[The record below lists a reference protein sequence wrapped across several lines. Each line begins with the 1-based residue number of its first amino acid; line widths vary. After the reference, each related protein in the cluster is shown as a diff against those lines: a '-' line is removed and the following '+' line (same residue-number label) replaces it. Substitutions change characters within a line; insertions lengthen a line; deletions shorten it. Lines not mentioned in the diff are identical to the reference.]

1 VQNYGTLQAQSTL
14 VKKIAVLGAGRSA
27 GPLIEYL
34 ATHPDSSAWTV
45 SVYDQDAETLARK
58 TASFPNITVASGDLR
73 SDELLDQIVSAHDV
87 VVSMLPAFMHMPV
100 ALRCVRMAKHLVTA
114 SYISPEMQALD
125 AEVKAKGLV
134 FVNECGVDPGI
145 DHMSTMELLN
155 RLRGEGA
162 EVTSYE
168 SFCGGILAPE
178 SPSNPW
184 SYKFT
189 WNPRNVVLAGAGG
202 AVHFVQEGNFKHI
215 PYHQVFRRTEF
226 LDIPGYGRFE
236 GYANRDSL
244 KYQSAY
250 GLDGVGTMYR
260 GTLRRPGFC
269 RAWDVFVQLGATDD
283 SYPLERVDQMTHR
296 EFLNTFLAYHPTD
309 SVELKLMH
317 YLSISQDSDLME
329 KLSWLGL
336 FSSEPVGLSEGTP
349 AQVLQ
354 HILMKKWTMT
364 NDDVDML
371 AMIHR
376 IEYALDGQRHE
387 LQSSLI
393 AKGKSSEVTAMSYT
407 VGWPVAMATR
417 LAALDLIPERGVLMP
432 TIPSLYQPILAE
444 LGSRGIR
451 FDERVYKL

>member
-1 VQNYGTLQAQSTL
+1 MQNYGTLQPHSTL

-34 ATHPDSSAWTV
+34 ATHPDSSTWTV

-58 TASFPNITVASGDLR
+58 TASFSNISVSSGDLTQP
-73 SDELLDQIVSAHDV
+73 ELLERIVASHDV
-87 VVSMLPAFMHMPV
+87 VVSMLPAFMHLPV
-100 ALRCVRMAKHLVTA
+100 AERCLRLGKHLVTA
-114 SYISPEMQALD
+114 SYISPEMQAMHE
-125 AEVKAKGLV
+125 AAQAKGLV

-145 DHMSTMELLN
+145 DHMSTMEILH
-155 RLRGEGA
+155 RLRGQGA
-162 EVTSYE
+162 EITSYE

-189 WNPRNVVLAGAGG
+189 WNPRNVVLAGSGG

-250 GLDGVGTMYR
+250 GLEGVATMYR

-269 RAWDVFVQLGATDD
+269 RAWDVFVKLGATDD
-283 SYPLERVDQMTHR
+283 TYSVEHVDRMTHR
-296 EFLNTFLAYHPTD
+296 DFLNTFLAHHPSD

-329 KLSWLGL
+329 KLEWLGL
-336 FSSEPVGLSEGTP
+336 FSDELVGLKEGTP

-354 HILMKKWTMT
+354 HLLMKKWTMT
-364 NDDVDML
+364 DADVDML

-376 IEYALDGQRHE
+376 IEYRLDGQPYR

-393 AKGKSSEVTAMSYT
+393 AKGKSAELTAMSYT

-417 LAALDLIPERGVLMP
+417 LVALDLIPERGVLMP
-432 TIPSLYQPILAE
+432 SISSLYEPILRE
-444 LGSRGIR
+444 LGERGIR
-451 FDERVYKL
+451 FDERTQRL

>member
-1 VQNYGTLQAQSTL
+1 M
-14 VKKIAVLGAGRSA
+14 KKIAVLGAGRSA

-34 ATHPDSSAWTV
+34 ATHPDSSSWTV

-58 TASFPNITVASGDLR
+58 TASFRNVSVESGDLR
-73 SDELLDQIVSAHDV
+73 STELLDRIVSTHDV
-87 VVSMLPAFMHMPV
+87 VVSMLPAFMHLPV
-100 ALRCVRMAKHLVTA
+100 AERCVRFGRHLVTA

-125 AEVKAKGLV
+125 AEVRAKGLV

-145 DHMSTMELLN
+145 DHMSTMELLH
-155 RLRGEGA
+155 RLRREGA
-162 EVTSYE
+162 QVTSYE

-178 SPSNPW
+178 SPANPW

-202 AVHFVQEGNFKHI
+202 AVHFVQEGQFKHI
-215 PYHQVFRRTEF
+215 PYHEVFRRTEF

-236 GYANRDSL
+236 AYANRDSL

-250 GLDGVGTMYR
+250 GLEGIGTMYR

-269 RAWDVFVQLGATDD
+269 RAWDVLVKLGATDD
-283 SYPLERVDQMTHR
+283 SYPLEHVDAMTHR
-296 EFLNTFLAYHPTD
+296 DFLNTFLAYRPTD

-317 YLSISQDSDLME
+317 YLNISQDSDVME
-329 KLSWLGL
+329 RLEWLGL
-336 FSSEPVGLSEGTP
+336 FADEPVGLSEGTP

-354 HILMKKWTMT
+354 QILMKKWTMT
-364 NDDVDML
+364 DADVDML

-376 IEYALDGQRHE
+376 IEYTQNGQRHR
-387 LQSSLI
+387 LQSSLV
-393 AKGKSSEVTAMSYT
+393 AKGVSADVTAMSYT

-417 LAALDLIPERGVLMP
+417 LVALELIPERGVLMP
-432 TIPSLYQPILAE
+432 NIPSLYEPILAE
-444 LGSRGIR
+444 LGGRGIR
-451 FDERVYKL
+451 FDERDQRL

>member
-1 VQNYGTLQAQSTL
+1 M
-14 VKKIAVLGAGRSA
+14 KKIAVLGAGRSA

-34 ATHPDSSAWTV
+34 ATHPDSSSWTV

-58 TASFPNITVASGDLR
+58 TASFRNVSVESGDLR
-73 SDELLDQIVSAHDV
+73 STELLDRIVSAHDV
-87 VVSMLPAFMHMPV
+87 VVSMLPAFMHLPV
-100 ALRCVRMAKHLVTA
+100 AERCVRFGRHLVTA

-125 AEVKAKGLV
+125 AEVRAKGLV

-145 DHMSTMELLN
+145 DHMSTMELLH
-155 RLRGEGA
+155 RLRREGA
-162 EVTSYE
+162 QVMSYE

-178 SPSNPW
+178 SPANPW

-202 AVHFVQEGNFKHI
+202 AVHFVQEGQFKHI
-215 PYHQVFRRTEF
+215 PYHEVFRRTEF

-236 GYANRDSL
+236 AYANRDSL

-250 GLDGVGTMYR
+250 GLEGIGTMYR

-269 RAWDVFVQLGATDD
+269 RAWDVLVKLGATDD
-283 SYPLERVDQMTHR
+283 SYPLEHVDAMTHR
-296 EFLNTFLAYHPTD
+296 DFLNTFLAYRPTD

-317 YLSISQDSDLME
+317 YLNISQDSDVME
-329 KLSWLGL
+329 RLEWLGL
-336 FSSEPVGLSEGTP
+336 FADEPVGLSEGTP

-354 HILMKKWTMT
+354 QILMKKWTMT
-364 NDDVDML
+364 DADVDML

-376 IEYALDGQRHE
+376 IEYTQNGQRHR
-387 LQSSLI
+387 LQSSLV
-393 AKGKSSEVTAMSYT
+393 AKGVSADVTAMSYT

-417 LAALDLIPERGVLMP
+417 LVALDLIPERGVLMP
-432 TIPSLYQPILAE
+432 NIPSLYEPILAE
-444 LGSRGIR
+444 LGGRGIR
-451 FDERVYKL
+451 FDERDQRL

>member
-1 VQNYGTLQAQSTL
+1 M
-14 VKKIAVLGAGRSA
+14 KKIAVLGAGRSA

-34 ATHPDSSAWTV
+34 ATHPDSSSWTV

-58 TASFPNITVASGDLR
+58 TASFRNVSVESGDLR
-73 SDELLDQIVSAHDV
+73 STELLDRIVSAHDV
-87 VVSMLPAFMHMPV
+87 VVSMLPAFMHLPV
-100 ALRCVRMAKHLVTA
+100 AERCVRFGRHLVTA

-125 AEVKAKGLV
+125 AEVRAKGLV

-145 DHMSTMELLN
+145 DHMSTMELLH
-155 RLRGEGA
+155 RLRREGA
-162 EVTSYE
+162 QVTSYE

-178 SPSNPW
+178 SPANPW

-202 AVHFVQEGNFKHI
+202 AVHFVQEGQFKHI
-215 PYHQVFRRTEF
+215 PYHEVFRRTEF

-236 GYANRDSL
+236 AYANRDSL

-250 GLDGVGTMYR
+250 GLEGIGTMYR

-269 RAWDVFVQLGATDD
+269 RAWDVLVKLGATDD
-283 SYPLERVDQMTHR
+283 SYPLEHVDAMTHR
-296 EFLNTFLAYHPTD
+296 DFLNTFLAYRPTD

-317 YLSISQDSDLME
+317 YLNISQDSDVME
-329 KLSWLGL
+329 RLEWLGL
-336 FSSEPVGLSEGTP
+336 FADEPVGLSEGTP

-354 HILMKKWTMT
+354 QILMKKWTMT
-364 NDDVDML
+364 DADVDML

-376 IEYALDGQRHE
+376 IEYTQNGQRHR
-387 LQSSLI
+387 LQSSLV
-393 AKGKSSEVTAMSYT
+393 AKGVSADVTAMSYT

-417 LAALDLIPERGVLMP
+417 LVALDLIPERGVLMP
-432 TIPSLYQPILAE
+432 NIPSLYEPILGE
-444 LGSRGIR
+444 LGGRGIR
-451 FDERVYKL
+451 FDERDQRL

>member
-1 VQNYGTLQAQSTL
+1 M
-14 VKKIAVLGAGRSA
+14 KKIAVLGAGRSA

-34 ATHPDSSAWTV
+34 ATHPDASAWNATV
-45 SVYDQDAETLARK
+45 FDQDSETLARK
-58 TASFPNITVASGDLR
+58 TASLPNITVESGDLR
-73 SDELLDQIVSAHDV
+73 NEDLLDRIVKMHDI
-87 VVSMLPAFMHMPV
+87 VVSMLPAAMHLPV
-100 ALRCVRMAKHLVTA
+100 AQRCVREGKHLVTA

-125 AEVKAKGLV
+125 AEVRAKGLV

-145 DHMSTMELLN
+145 DHMSTMEILH
-155 RLRGEGA
+155 RLKREGA
-162 EVTSYE
+162 RVTSYE

-178 SPSNPW
+178 SPTNPW
-184 SYKFT
+184 AYKFT
-189 WNPRNVVLAGAGG
+189 WNPRNVVMAGSGG
-202 AVHFVQEGNFKHI
+202 AVHFIQEGKYKHI

-250 GLDGVGTMYR
+250 GLDGIATMYR

-269 RAWDVFVQLGATDD
+269 RAWDVFVKLGATDD
-283 SYPLERVDQMTHR
+283 TYKLEGVDQMTHR
-296 EFLNTFLAYHPTD
+296 DFLNTFLAYHASD

-317 YLSISQDSDLME
+317 YMNISQDSDLME
-329 KLSWLGL
+329 KFEWLGL
-336 FSSEPVGLSEGTP
+336 FTDEPVGLHEGTP

-364 NDDVDML
+364 DADTDML

-376 IEYALDGQRHE
+376 IEYSLGSEKFRI
-387 LQSSLI
+387 QSSLV
-393 AKGKSSEVTAMSYT
+393 AKGRSADVTAMSYT

-417 LAALDLIPERGVLMP
+417 LVALDLIPERGVVMP
-432 TIPSLYQPILAE
+432 NVASLYEPILGE
-444 LGSRGIR
+444 LGARGIR
-451 FDERVYKL
+451 FDERIQRL

>member
-1 VQNYGTLQAQSTL
+1 

-34 ATHPDSSAWTV
+34 ATHPDSSSWTV

-58 TASFPNITVASGDLR
+58 TASFRNVSVESGDLR
-73 SDELLDQIVSAHDV
+73 STELLDRIVSAHDV
-87 VVSMLPAFMHMPV
+87 VVSMLPAFMHLPV
-100 ALRCVRMAKHLVTA
+100 AERCVRFGRHLVTA

-125 AEVKAKGLV
+125 AEVRAKGLV

-145 DHMSTMELLN
+145 DHMSTMELLH
-155 RLRGEGA
+155 RLRREGA
-162 EVTSYE
+162 QVTSYE

-178 SPSNPW
+178 SPANPW

-202 AVHFVQEGNFKHI
+202 AVHFVQEGQFKHI
-215 PYHQVFRRTEF
+215 PYHEVFRRTEF

-236 GYANRDSL
+236 AYANRDSL

-250 GLDGVGTMYR
+250 GLEGIGTMYR

-269 RAWDVFVQLGATDD
+269 RAWDVLVKLGATDD
-283 SYPLERVDQMTHR
+283 SYPLEHVDAMTHR
-296 EFLNTFLAYHPTD
+296 DFLNTFLAYRPTD

-317 YLSISQDSDLME
+317 YLNISQDSDVME
-329 KLSWLGL
+329 RLEWLGL
-336 FSSEPVGLSEGTP
+336 FADEPVGLSEGTP

-354 HILMKKWTMT
+354 QILMKKWTMT
-364 NDDVDML
+364 DADVDML

-376 IEYALDGQRHE
+376 IEYTQNGQRHR
-387 LQSSLI
+387 LQSSLV
-393 AKGKSSEVTAMSYT
+393 AKGVSADVTAMSYT

-417 LAALDLIPERGVLMP
+417 LVALDLIPAKAVEL
-432 TIPSLYQPILAE
+432 
-444 LGSRGIR
+444 LGSP
-451 FDERVYKL
+451 

>member
-1 VQNYGTLQAQSTL
+1 M
-14 VKKIAVLGAGRSA
+14 KKIAVLGAGRSA

-34 ATHPDSSAWTV
+34 ATHPDSSSWTV

-58 TASFPNITVASGDLR
+58 TASFRNVSVESGDLR
-73 SDELLDQIVSAHDV
+73 STELLDRIVSAHDV
-87 VVSMLPAFMHMPV
+87 VVSMLPAFMHLPV
-100 ALRCVRMAKHLVTA
+100 AERCVRFGRHLVTA

-125 AEVKAKGLV
+125 AEVRAKGLV

-145 DHMSTMELLN
+145 DHMSTMELLH
-155 RLRGEGA
+155 RLGREGA
-162 EVTSYE
+162 QVTSYE

-178 SPSNPW
+178 SPANPW

-202 AVHFVQEGNFKHI
+202 AVHFVQEGQFKHI
-215 PYHQVFRRTEF
+215 PYHEVFRRTEF

-236 GYANRDSL
+236 AYANRDSL

-250 GLDGVGTMYR
+250 GLEGIGTMYR

-269 RAWDVFVQLGATDD
+269 RAWDVLVKLGATDD
-283 SYPLERVDQMTHR
+283 SYPLEHVDAMTHR
-296 EFLNTFLAYHPTD
+296 DFLNTFLAYRPTD

-317 YLSISQDSDLME
+317 YLNISQDSDVME
-329 KLSWLGL
+329 RLEWLGL
-336 FSSEPVGLSEGTP
+336 FADEPVGLSEGTP

-354 HILMKKWTMT
+354 QILMKKWTMT
-364 NDDVDML
+364 DADVDML

-376 IEYALDGQRHE
+376 IEYTQNGQRHR
-387 LQSSLI
+387 LQSSLV
-393 AKGKSSEVTAMSYT
+393 AKGVSADVTAMSYT

-417 LAALDLIPERGVLMP
+417 LVALDLIPERGVLMP
-432 TIPSLYQPILAE
+432 NIPSLYEPILAE
-444 LGSRGIR
+444 LGGRGIR
-451 FDERVYKL
+451 FDERDQRL

>member
-1 VQNYGTLQAQSTL
+1 M
-14 VKKIAVLGAGRSA
+14 KKIAVLGAGRSA

-34 ATHPDSSAWTV
+34 ATHPDSSSWTV

-58 TASFPNITVASGDLR
+58 TASFRNVSVESGDLR
-73 SDELLDQIVSAHDV
+73 STELLDRIVSTHDV
-87 VVSMLPAFMHMPV
+87 VVSMLPAFMHLPV
-100 ALRCVRMAKHLVTA
+100 AERCVRFGRHLVTA

-125 AEVKAKGLV
+125 AEVRAKGLV

-145 DHMSTMELLN
+145 DHMSTMELLH
-155 RLRGEGA
+155 RLRREGA
-162 EVTSYE
+162 QVTSYE

-178 SPSNPW
+178 SPANPW

-202 AVHFVQEGNFKHI
+202 AVHFVQEGQFKHI
-215 PYHQVFRRTEF
+215 PYHEVFRRTEF

-236 GYANRDSL
+236 AYANRDSL

-250 GLDGVGTMYR
+250 GLEGIGTMYR

-269 RAWDVFVQLGATDD
+269 RAWDVLVKLGATDD
-283 SYPLERVDQMTHR
+283 SYPLEHVDAMTHR
-296 EFLNTFLAYHPTD
+296 DFLNTFLAYRPTD

-317 YLSISQDSDLME
+317 YLNISQDSDVME
-329 KLSWLGL
+329 RLEWLGL
-336 FSSEPVGLSEGTP
+336 FADEPVGLSEGTP

-354 HILMKKWTMT
+354 QILMKKWTMT
-364 NDDVDML
+364 DADVDML

-376 IEYALDGQRHE
+376 IEYTQNGQRHR
-387 LQSSLI
+387 LQSSLV
-393 AKGKSSEVTAMSYT
+393 AKGVSADVTAMSYT

-417 LAALDLIPERGVLMP
+417 LVALDLIPERGVLMP
-432 TIPSLYQPILAE
+432 NIPSLYEPILGE
-444 LGSRGIR
+444 LGGRGIR
-451 FDERVYKL
+451 FDERDQRL

>member
-1 VQNYGTLQAQSTL
+1 M
-14 VKKIAVLGAGRSA
+14 KKIAVLGAGRSA

-34 ATHPDSSAWTV
+34 ATHPDSSSWTV

-58 TASFPNITVASGDLR
+58 TASFRNVSVESGDLR
-73 SDELLDQIVSAHDV
+73 STELLDRIVSAHDV
-87 VVSMLPAFMHMPV
+87 VVSMLPAFMHLPV
-100 ALRCVRMAKHLVTA
+100 AERCVRFGRHLVTA

-125 AEVKAKGLV
+125 AEVRAKGLV

-145 DHMSTMELLN
+145 DHMSTMELLH
-155 RLRGEGA
+155 RLRREGA
-162 EVTSYE
+162 QVTSYE

-178 SPSNPW
+178 SPANPW

-202 AVHFVQEGNFKHI
+202 AVHFVQEGQFKHI
-215 PYHQVFRRTEF
+215 PYHEVFRRTEF

-236 GYANRDSL
+236 AYANRDSL

-250 GLDGVGTMYR
+250 GLEGIGTMYR

-269 RAWDVFVQLGATDD
+269 RAWDVLVKLGATDD
-283 SYPLERVDQMTHR
+283 SYPLEHVDAMTHR
-296 EFLNTFLAYHPTD
+296 DFLNTFLAYRRTD

-317 YLSISQDSDLME
+317 YLNISQDSDVME
-329 KLSWLGL
+329 RLEWLGL
-336 FSSEPVGLSEGTP
+336 FADEPVGLSEGTP

-354 HILMKKWTMT
+354 QILMKKWTMT
-364 NDDVDML
+364 DADVDML

-376 IEYALDGQRHE
+376 IEYTQNGQRHR
-387 LQSSLI
+387 LQSSLV
-393 AKGKSSEVTAMSYT
+393 AKGVSADVTAMSYT

-417 LAALDLIPERGVLMP
+417 LVALELIPERGVLMP
-432 TIPSLYQPILAE
+432 NIPSLYEPILAE
-444 LGSRGIR
+444 LGGRGIR
-451 FDERVYKL
+451 FDERDQRL

>member
-1 VQNYGTLQAQSTL
+1 

-34 ATHPDSSAWTV
+34 ATHPDSSSWTV

-58 TASFPNITVASGDLR
+58 TASFRNVSVESGDLR
-73 SDELLDQIVSAHDV
+73 STELLDRIVSAHDV
-87 VVSMLPAFMHMPV
+87 VVSMLPAFMHLPV
-100 ALRCVRMAKHLVTA
+100 AERCVRFGRHLVTA

-125 AEVKAKGLV
+125 AEVRAKGLV

-145 DHMSTMELLN
+145 DHMSTMELLH
-155 RLRGEGA
+155 RLRREGA
-162 EVTSYE
+162 QVTSYE

-178 SPSNPW
+178 SPANPW

-202 AVHFVQEGNFKHI
+202 AVHFVQEGQFKHI
-215 PYHQVFRRTEF
+215 PYHEVFRRTEF

-236 GYANRDSL
+236 AYANRDSL

-250 GLDGVGTMYR
+250 GLEGIGTMYR

-269 RAWDVFVQLGATDD
+269 RAWDVLVKLGATDD
-283 SYPLERVDQMTHR
+283 SYPLEHVDAMTHR
-296 EFLNTFLAYHPTD
+296 DFLNTFLAYRRTD

-317 YLSISQDSDLME
+317 YLNISQDSDVME
-329 KLSWLGL
+329 RLEWLGL
-336 FSSEPVGLSEGTP
+336 FADEPVGLSEGTP

-354 HILMKKWTMT
+354 QILMKKWTMT
-364 NDDVDML
+364 DADVDML

-376 IEYALDGQRHE
+376 IEYTQNGQRHR
-387 LQSSLI
+387 LQSSLV
-393 AKGKSSEVTAMSYT
+393 AKGVSADVTAMSYT

-417 LAALDLIPERGVLMP
+417 LVALDLIPERGVLMP
-432 TIPSLYQPILAE
+432 NIPSLYEPILAE
-444 LGSRGIR
+444 LGGRGIR
-451 FDERVYKL
+451 FDERDQRL

>member
-1 VQNYGTLQAQSTL
+1 M
-14 VKKIAVLGAGRSA
+14 KKIAVLGAGRSA

-34 ATHPDSSAWTV
+34 ATHPDSSSWTV

-58 TASFPNITVASGDLR
+58 TASFRNVSVESGDLR
-73 SDELLDQIVSAHDV
+73 STELLDRIVSAHDV
-87 VVSMLPAFMHMPV
+87 VVSMLPAFMHLPV
-100 ALRCVRMAKHLVTA
+100 AERCVRFGRHLVTA

-125 AEVKAKGLV
+125 AEVRAKGLV

-145 DHMSTMELLN
+145 DHMSTMELLH
-155 RLRGEGA
+155 RLRREGA
-162 EVTSYE
+162 LVTSYE

-178 SPSNPW
+178 SPANPW

-202 AVHFVQEGNFKHI
+202 AVHFVQEGQFKHI
-215 PYHQVFRRTEF
+215 PYHEVFRRTEF

-236 GYANRDSL
+236 AYANRDSL

-250 GLDGVGTMYR
+250 GLEGIGTMYR

-269 RAWDVFVQLGATDD
+269 RAWDVLVKLGATDD
-283 SYPLERVDQMTHR
+283 SYPLEHVDAMTHR
-296 EFLNTFLAYHPTD
+296 DFLNTFLAYRPTD

-317 YLSISQDSDLME
+317 YLNISQDSDVME
-329 KLSWLGL
+329 RLEWLGL
-336 FSSEPVGLSEGTP
+336 FADEPVGLSEGTP

-354 HILMKKWTMT
+354 QILMKKWTMT
-364 NDDVDML
+364 DADVDML

-376 IEYALDGQRHE
+376 IEYTQNGQRHR
-387 LQSSLI
+387 LQSSLV
-393 AKGKSSEVTAMSYT
+393 AKGVSADVTAMSYT

-417 LAALDLIPERGVLMP
+417 LVALDLIPERGVLMP
-432 TIPSLYQPILAE
+432 NIPSLYEPILAE
-444 LGSRGIR
+444 LGGRGIR
-451 FDERVYKL
+451 FDERDQRL

>member
-1 VQNYGTLQAQSTL
+1 

-34 ATHPDSSAWTV
+34 ATHPDSSSWTV

-58 TASFPNITVASGDLR
+58 TASFRNVSVESGDLR
-73 SDELLDQIVSAHDV
+73 STELLDRIVSAHDV
-87 VVSMLPAFMHMPV
+87 VVSMLPAFMHLPV
-100 ALRCVRMAKHLVTA
+100 AERCVRFGRHLVTA

-125 AEVKAKGLV
+125 AEVRAKGLV

-145 DHMSTMELLN
+145 DHMSTMELLH
-155 RLRGEGA
+155 RLRREGA
-162 EVTSYE
+162 LVTSYE

-178 SPSNPW
+178 SPANPW

-202 AVHFVQEGNFKHI
+202 AVHFVQEGQFKHI
-215 PYHQVFRRTEF
+215 PYHEVFRRTEF

-236 GYANRDSL
+236 AYANRDSL

-250 GLDGVGTMYR
+250 GLEGIGTMYR

-269 RAWDVFVQLGATDD
+269 RAWDVLVKLGATDD
-283 SYPLERVDQMTHR
+283 SYPLEHVDAMTHR
-296 EFLNTFLAYHPTD
+296 DFLNTFLAYRPTD

-317 YLSISQDSDLME
+317 YLNISQDSDVME
-329 KLSWLGL
+329 RLEWLGL
-336 FSSEPVGLSEGTP
+336 FADEPVGLSEGTP

-354 HILMKKWTMT
+354 QILMKKWTMT
-364 NDDVDML
+364 DADVDML

-376 IEYALDGQRHE
+376 IEYTQNGQRHR
-387 LQSSLI
+387 LQSSLV
-393 AKGKSSEVTAMSYT
+393 AKGVSADVTAMSYT

-417 LAALDLIPERGVLMP
+417 LVALELIPERGVLMP
-432 TIPSLYQPILAE
+432 NIPSLYEPILAE
-444 LGSRGIR
+444 LGGRGIR
-451 FDERVYKL
+451 FDERDQRL

>member
-1 VQNYGTLQAQSTL
+1 M
-14 VKKIAVLGAGRSA
+14 KKIAVLGAGRSA

-34 ATHPDSSAWTV
+34 ATHPDSSSWTV

-58 TASFPNITVASGDLR
+58 TASFRNVSVESGDLR
-73 SDELLDQIVSAHDV
+73 STELLDRIVSAHDV
-87 VVSMLPAFMHMPV
+87 VVSMLPAFMHLPV
-100 ALRCVRMAKHLVTA
+100 AERCVRFGRHLVTA

-125 AEVKAKGLV
+125 AEVRAKGLV

-145 DHMSTMELLN
+145 DHMSTMELLH
-155 RLRGEGA
+155 RLRREGA
-162 EVTSYE
+162 QVTSYE

-178 SPSNPW
+178 SPANPW

-202 AVHFVQEGNFKHI
+202 AVHFVQEGQFKHI
-215 PYHQVFRRTEF
+215 PYHEVFRRTEF

-236 GYANRDSL
+236 AYANRDSL

-250 GLDGVGTMYR
+250 GLEGIGTMYR

-269 RAWDVFVQLGATDD
+269 RAWDVLVKLGATDD
-283 SYPLERVDQMTHR
+283 SYPLEHVDAMTHR
-296 EFLNTFLAYHPTD
+296 DFLNTFLAYRPTD

-317 YLSISQDSDLME
+317 YLNISQDSDVME
-329 KLSWLGL
+329 RLEWLGL
-336 FSSEPVGLSEGTP
+336 FADEPVGLSEGTP

-354 HILMKKWTMT
+354 QILMKKWTMT
-364 NDDVDML
+364 DADVDML

-376 IEYALDGQRHE
+376 IEYTQNGQRHR
-387 LQSSLI
+387 LQSSLV
-393 AKGKSSEVTAMSYT
+393 AKGVSADVTAMSYT

-417 LAALDLIPERGVLMP
+417 LVALDLIPERGVLMP
-432 TIPSLYQPILAE
+432 NIPSLYEPILAE
-444 LGSRGIR
+444 LGGRGIR
-451 FDERVYKL
+451 FDERDQRL

>member
-1 VQNYGTLQAQSTL
+1 MTL

-34 ATHPDSSAWTV
+34 ATHPDATAWNVTV
-45 SVYDQDAETLARK
+45 FDQDSETLARK
-58 TASFPNITVASGDLR
+58 TASLPNISVESGDLR
-73 SDELLDQIVSAHDV
+73 REELIDRIVKMHDI
-87 VVSMLPAFMHMPV
+87 VVSMLPATMHLPV
-100 ALRCVRMAKHLVTA
+100 AQCCVREGKHLVTA

-125 AEVKAKGLV
+125 AEVRAKGLV

-145 DHMSTMELLN
+145 DHMSTMEILD
-155 RLRGEGA
+155 RLKREGA
-162 EVTSYE
+162 KVTSYE

-184 SYKFT
+184 AYKFT
-189 WNPRNVVLAGAGG
+189 WNPRNVVMAGSGG
-202 AVHFVQEGNFKHI
+202 AVHFIQEGKFKHI

-250 GLDGVGTMYR
+250 SLDGIATMYR

-269 RAWDVFVQLGATDD
+269 RAWDVFVKLGATDD
-283 SYPLERVDQMTHR
+283 TYALEGVDQMTHR
-296 EFLNTFLAYHPTD
+296 DFLNTFLAYHPSD

-317 YLSISQDSDLME
+317 YMNISQDSDLME
-329 KLSWLGL
+329 RFEWLGL
-336 FSSEPVGLSEGTP
+336 FTDEPVGLKEGTP
-349 AQVLQ
+349 AQILQ

-364 NDDVDML
+364 DADTDML

-376 IEYALDGQRHE
+376 IEYNLGGEAFR
-387 LQSSLI
+387 LQSSLV
-393 AKGKSSEVTAMSYT
+393 AKGRSADVTAMSYT

-417 LAALDLIPERGVLMP
+417 LVALDLIPERGILMP
-432 TIPSLYQPILAE
+432 NIASIYEPILKE
-444 LGSRGIR
+444 LGARGIR
-451 FDERVYKL
+451 FDERIQRL

>member
-1 VQNYGTLQAQSTL
+1 M
-14 VKKIAVLGAGRSA
+14 KKIAVLGAGRSA

-34 ATHPDSSAWTV
+34 ATHADSAHWTV

-58 TASFPNITVASGDLR
+58 TASFSNVLVTSGDLR
-73 SDELLDQIVSAHDV
+73 QAELLDEIVGNHDV
-87 VVSMLPAFMHMPV
+87 VVSMLPAFMHLPV
-100 ALRCVRMAKHLVTA
+100 AERCLRFAKHLVTA

-125 AEVKAKGLV
+125 AEAKANGLV

-145 DHMSTMELLN
+145 DHMSTMEILH
-155 RLRGEGA
+155 RLRREGA

-184 SYKFT
+184 AYKFT
-189 WNPRNVVLAGAGG
+189 WNPRNVVMAGSGG
-202 AVHFVQEGNFKHI
+202 AVHFIQEGKFKHI

-226 LDIPGYGRFE
+226 LEIPGYGRFE

-250 GLDGVGTMYR
+250 GLDGIGTMYR

-269 RAWDVFVQLGATDD
+269 RAWDVFVKLGATDD

-296 EFLNTFLAYHPTD
+296 DFLNTFLAYHASD

-317 YLSISQDSDLME
+317 YMGISQDSDLME
-329 KLSWLGL
+329 KFEWLGL
-336 FSSEPVGLSEGTP
+336 FTDEPVGLQEGTP

-354 HILMKKWTMT
+354 HILMKKWTLT
-364 NDDVDML
+364 DADTDML

-376 IEYALDGQRHE
+376 IEYRLDGVNHRM
-387 LQSSLI
+387 QSSLV
-393 AKGKSSEVTAMSYT
+393 AKGRSTDVTAMAYT

-417 LAALDLIPERGVLMP
+417 LVALDLIPERGVLMP
-432 TIPSLYQPILAE
+432 TIPSLYEPILAE
-444 LGSRGIR
+444 LGERGIR
-451 FDERVYKL
+451 FDERIQRL

>member
-1 VQNYGTLQAQSTL
+1 M
-14 VKKIAVLGAGRSA
+14 KKIAVLGAGRSA

-34 ATHPDSSAWTV
+34 ATHPDSSSWTV

-58 TASFPNITVASGDLR
+58 TASFRNVSVESGDLR
-73 SDELLDQIVSAHDV
+73 STELLDRIVSAHDV
-87 VVSMLPAFMHMPV
+87 VVSMLPAFMHLPV
-100 ALRCVRMAKHLVTA
+100 AERCVRFGRHLVTA

-125 AEVKAKGLV
+125 AEVRAKGLV

-145 DHMSTMELLN
+145 DHMSTMELLH
-155 RLRGEGA
+155 RLRREGA
-162 EVTSYE
+162 QVTSYE

-202 AVHFVQEGNFKHI
+202 AVHFVQEGQFKHI
-215 PYHQVFRRTEF
+215 PYHEVFRRTEF

-236 GYANRDSL
+236 AYANRDSL

-250 GLDGVGTMYR
+250 GLEGIGTMYR

-269 RAWDVFVQLGATDD
+269 RAWDVLVKLGATDD
-283 SYPLERVDQMTHR
+283 SYPLEHVDAMTHR
-296 EFLNTFLAYHPTD
+296 DFLNTFLAYRPTD

-317 YLSISQDSDLME
+317 YLNISQDSDVME
-329 KLSWLGL
+329 RLEWLGL
-336 FSSEPVGLSEGTP
+336 FADEPVGLSEGTP

-354 HILMKKWTMT
+354 QILMKKWTMT
-364 NDDVDML
+364 DADVDML

-376 IEYALDGQRHE
+376 IEYTQNGQRHR
-387 LQSSLI
+387 LQSSLV
-393 AKGKSSEVTAMSYT
+393 AKGVSADVTAMSYT

-417 LAALDLIPERGVLMP
+417 LVALDLIPERGVLMP
-432 TIPSLYQPILAE
+432 NIPSLYEPILAE
-444 LGSRGIR
+444 LGGRGIR
-451 FDERVYKL
+451 FDERDQRL

>member
-1 VQNYGTLQAQSTL
+1 M
-14 VKKIAVLGAGRSA
+14 KKIAVLGAGRSA

-34 ATHPDSSAWTV
+34 ATHPDSSSWTV

-58 TASFPNITVASGDLR
+58 TASFRNVSVESGDLR
-73 SDELLDQIVSAHDV
+73 STELLDRIVSAHDV
-87 VVSMLPAFMHMPV
+87 VVSMLPAFMHLPV
-100 ALRCVRMAKHLVTA
+100 AERCVRFGRHLVTA

-125 AEVKAKGLV
+125 AEVRAKGLV

-145 DHMSTMELLN
+145 DHMSTMELLH
-155 RLRGEGA
+155 RLRREGA
-162 EVTSYE
+162 QVTSYE

-178 SPSNPW
+178 SPANPW

-202 AVHFVQEGNFKHI
+202 AVHFVQEGQFKHI
-215 PYHQVFRRTEF
+215 PYHEVFRRTEF

-236 GYANRDSL
+236 AYANRDSL

-250 GLDGVGTMYR
+250 GLEGIGTMYR

-269 RAWDVFVQLGATDD
+269 RAWDVLVKLGATDD
-283 SYPLERVDQMTHR
+283 SYPLEHVDAMTHR
-296 EFLNTFLAYHPTD
+296 DFLNTFLAYRPTD

-317 YLSISQDSDLME
+317 YLNISQDSDVME
-329 KLSWLGL
+329 RLEWLGL
-336 FSSEPVGLSEGTP
+336 FADEPVGLSEGTP

-354 HILMKKWTMT
+354 QILMKKWTMT
-364 NDDVDML
+364 DADVDML

-376 IEYALDGQRHE
+376 IEYTQNGQRHR
-387 LQSSLI
+387 LQSSLV
-393 AKGKSSEVTAMSYT
+393 AKGVSADVTAMSYT

-417 LAALDLIPERGVLMP
+417 LVALDLIPERGVLMP
-432 TIPSLYQPILAE
+432 NIPSLYEPILAE
-444 LGSRGIR
+444 LGGCGIR
-451 FDERVYKL
+451 FDERDQRL